1 MNRRATKWT
10 VEPGLGLLRRALFVY
25 RNGHMN
31 SVEIQRLIGV
41 PARTLRRYVADSCD
55 PGNAQLYLPET
66 DMERRRREVQK
77 VCDAYGKYSP
87 EAFAAGRRFVQMQPR
102 KRSRIV
108 TYMEDTEDE
117 EDEEDSAVG
126 CKGRDGEKD
135 DDEGHVGQ
143 ESTDDRDLRDNHP
156 KDLMKDSEGQEPSG
170 AAISTAESAI
180 PALLP
185 DLLPLAA
192 EPTRPEPVRPLE
204 PYFACGADLLLSEIL
219 QPAWWQPAPPS
230 WPDDT
235 PLTPP
240 EASEEESAHC
250 VLTHVGAWRAESFAD
265 SAARTWA
272 V

>member
-1 MNRRATKWT
+1 
-10 VEPGLGLLRRALFVY
+10 
-25 RNGHMN
+25 MN
-31 SVEIQRLIGV
+31 SVEIQRVIGV

-108 TYMEDTEDE
+108 AYMEDTEDE
-117 EDEEDSAVG
+117 DEEEDGEDSTVD
-126 CKGRDGEKD
+126 KGRDGEKD
-135 DDEGHVGQ
+135 EDEGQVGQ

-156 KDLMKDSEGQEPSG
+156 KDLMKDGEGQEPSV
-170 AAISTAESAI
+170 AAVTSTAESAI

-192 EPTRPEPVRPLE
+192 EPARPEPARPLE

-219 QPAWWQPAPPS
+219 QPAWQSAPAS

-240 EASEEESAHC
+240 ETSEEESAHC